1 MPRLIMDNASSGV
14 RYRRRRLVWL
24 AASVIFIIAAGAY
37 VFLRAGAW
45 LVREDPLK
53 NVSAVVV
60 LTGGLPD
67 RALGAAEIYR
77 QTNAKQVWLTRPRQP
92 AAAMQQLDLPYSG
105 EEQYSRMVLVAKGVP
120 VDSIRVLAA
129 SVNNTAD
136 EMAGIRDELRAQ
148 PTATVVVVTSK
159 AHTRRVRRIWWNVA
173 GTGERDRLLIRA
185 SPHDSFDPE
194 HWWSTTDSALS
205 VVREYL
211 GLMNAWAGLPLSHS
225 H

>member
-1 MPRLIMDNASSGV
+1 MPRLTMDNASSGV
-14 RYRRRRLVWL
+14 RNRRRRLVWL
-24 AASVIFIIAAGAY
+24 AASLIFIMAAGAY

-92 AAAMQQLDLPYSG
+92 AAAMQQLDLPYSC

-159 AHTRRVRRIWWNVA
+159 AHTRRVRRIWRNVA
-173 GTGERDRLLIRA
+173 SAGERDRLLIRA
-185 SPHDSFDPE
+185 SPHDPFDPE

-211 GLMNAWAGLPLSHS
+211 GLMNAWAGFHLSH
-225 H
+225 